1 LDSKTVPQVL
11 DVFPD
16 ISLIAH
22 HFFIPYCLTMVQLPC
37 LGKGRQGGGGEK
49 GSCQKY
55 ASILGREAYLGFNV
69 EECPIF
75 QKIGDGAIKWL
86 LMKLK

>member
-1 LDSKTVPQVL
+1 VT
-11 DVFPD
+11 
-16 ISLIAH
+16 
-22 HFFIPYCLTMVQLPC
+22 
-37 LGKGRQGGGGEK
+37 
-49 GSCQKY
+49 KY

-75 QKIGDGAIKWL
+75 QKIGDGAIEWL

>member
-1 LDSKTVPQVL
+1 
-11 DVFPD
+11 
-16 ISLIAH
+16 
-22 HFFIPYCLTMVQLPC
+22 MVQLPC
-37 LGKGRQGGGGEK
+37 LGKGRQGGGPK
-49 GSCQKY
+49 GSVTKY

-75 QKIGDGAIKWL
+75 QKIGDGAIEWL